1 MASPRKPKK
10 VPKVLTNEKWVK
22 FAPEVLA
29 LAKYFEDAIKLA
41 KGPAREFIL
50 KRLDTDFPVVT
61 QKGGFKVDADATGN
75 SGTISY
81 RGPSRKTGT
90 GLTVGNPKDFMDW
103 CEANGIDHG
112 AQPSVV
118 FPAEFVSQENLAKLV
133 EQAGGVLPDGLVDTT
148 AYTQETLVVRM
159 DEEQKEHLLKK
170 KGGMTIQDFADL
182 LACNNDP
189 EKKK

>member
-1 MASPRKPKK
+1 MAPRKPKK
-10 VPKVLTNEKWVK
+10 VPKVLTNDKWVK

-29 LAKYFEDAIKLA
+29 LAKYFEDAIKSA

-50 KRLDTDFPVVT
+50 KRLDTDFPVVA

-81 RGPSRKTGT
+81 RGPSRKAGT
-90 GLTVGNPKDFMDW
+90 GLTVGDPKGFMEW
-103 CEANGIDHG
+103 CEENGIDHG

-159 DEEQKEHLLKK
+159 DEEQKKHLLEK

-189 EKKK
+189 EEK